1 MASNYQSGNARL
13 FTCVCW
19 QLTDWM
25 AHVPVEGKF
34 FLLIINLSI
43 ILTRFVVLAKNF
55 KTYVPFPCSS
65 IIKRDLSEIVRDI
78 SAFAHIPS
86 QQLYIFPGGNNK
98 NKFLFRHHLL
108 TTVHLFWQFPLR
120 TTRLMLSVQMESY
133 PNPLFSHSQKYKQHN
148 LMVALSRLLTR
159 GLLRFRQG

>member
-1 MASNYQSGNARL
+1 MVTLVTSQHLWRVITNLEMRVYL
-13 FTCVCW
+13 PVY

-34 FLLIINLSI
+34 LLSKTCSSYLA
-43 ILTRFVVLAKNF
+43 RFVVLAKNF

-65 IIKRDLSEIVRDI
+65 IIESDLSEIVRDI

-108 TTVHLFWQFPLR
+108 TTCSDSSPVRQRVRCCQSKWSHTPTLCFPTLKS
-120 TTRLMLSVQMESY
+120 TT
-133 PNPLFSHSQKYKQHN
+133 N
-148 LMVALSRLLTR
+148 TT
-159 GLLRFRQG
+159 